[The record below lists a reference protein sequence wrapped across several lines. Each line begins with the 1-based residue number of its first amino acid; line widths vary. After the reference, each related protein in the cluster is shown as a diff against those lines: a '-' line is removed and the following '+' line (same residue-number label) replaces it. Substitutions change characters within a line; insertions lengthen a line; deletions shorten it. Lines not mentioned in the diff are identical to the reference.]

1 MVFNFNF
8 FNIFY
13 HFQNLI
19 LLANLFICSFDSST
33 RLVINLIVL
42 IVKVNDLIALHQFK
56 LIELFFWILIPFF
69 VLYKI
74 LYFGIN
80 LRNI

>member
-13 HFQNLI
+13 HFQNRL

-56 LIELFFWILIPFF
+56 LKELFFRILIPFF